1 MISLEFI
8 DAVITSIFI
17 VTMSLVIFIFIN
29 RISKTYGIVIA
40 NLQQK
45 ILELESLLIENRSQ
59 INHLNEK
66 INNLLMEHDSL
77 TTRVYQLETALYE
90 KKEAPRK
97 REESPKKMEV
107 KKETR
112 SRVRLNETEKTI
124 LKLLMTGPKT
134 SREIREV
141 LKLSREHIARELKYL
156 YENGYV
162 RRITDTKPFTYE
174 INEEMVEEIES
185 L

>member
-8 DAVITSIFI
+8 DAIITSIFI

-45 ILELESLLIENRSQ
+45 ILEMESLLIESRAQ
-59 INHLNEK
+59 INRLNEK
-66 INNLLMEHDSL
+66 INNLLIEHDSL
-77 TTRVYQLETALYE
+77 TTRVYQLEAALYE
-90 KKEAPRK
+90 KKEIPRK
-97 REESPKKMEV
+97 REEVPKRVEV
-107 KKETR
+107 RREAR
-112 SRVRLNETEKTI
+112 GRARLNETEKTI
-124 LKLLMTGPKT
+124 LKLLMSGPKT

-162 RRITDTKPFTYE
+162 KRITDTKPFTYE
-174 INEEMVEEIES
+174 INEEMIEEIES